1 MTFLELIAKIRHDID
16 DIIKDQGYQNVNF
29 TVESSKPGFGDITC
43 NVGFLLAKQLKQSPY
58 AISKIIAS
66 LFQNKP
72 KSEIKGV
79 AAHTT
84 GNLNFEIN
92 YEFFNNQVISASL
105 QDDYGKL
112 DIGKNRKLL

>member
-16 DIIKDQGYQNVNF
+16 QIIKDQGYQNVSF
-29 TVESSKPGFGDITC
+29 TVEPSKPGFGDITC

-58 AISKIIAS
+58 EISKTLAS
-66 LFQNKP
+66 LFHIKP
-72 KSEIKGV
+72 NSEIKNII
-79 AAHTT
+79 AHTT

-105 QDDYGKL
+105 QDHHGEL
-112 DIGKNRKLL
+112 DI